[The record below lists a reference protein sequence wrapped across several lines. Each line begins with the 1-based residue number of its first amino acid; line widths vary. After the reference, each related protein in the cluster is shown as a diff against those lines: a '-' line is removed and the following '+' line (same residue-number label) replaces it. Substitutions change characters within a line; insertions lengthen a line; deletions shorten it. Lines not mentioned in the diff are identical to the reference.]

1 MNRILHGFAHPFR
14 KFNNLKLFVKKLI
27 IVAAGL
33 AIVLGFAT
41 ALWLLKPKPV
51 QLQAITWLGDQAKP
65 LPAFALNDHNGQP
78 FTDQTLKGR
87 WNLLFFGYTNCPDI
101 CPDTLQML
109 SNMVAQINDPEV
121 IKQLQITF
129 ISVDPERDT
138 PDKMKTY
145 VTYFNKDF
153 NSARAEL
160 DEVNKL
166 TDALGILHYIVKSSD
181 GSVYEV
187 AHSGALTLIDPQG
200 RFIGVFSTPH
210 DSAKIAHDL
219 SAIINQ

>member
-1 MNRILHGFAHPFR
+1 MSPILHGFGFPFR
-14 KFNNLKLFVKKLI
+14 FFKAQDIIVKKPLI
-27 IVAAGL
+27 IITTL
-33 AIVLGFAT
+33 AIILGFAS
-41 ALWLLKPKPV
+41 ALWLLKPQPV
-51 QLQAITWLGDQAKP
+51 QLQSITWLGEQAKP
-65 LPAFALNDHNGQP
+65 LPEFSLIDHNNQP
-78 FTDQTLKGR
+78 FTRETLKGK

-109 SNMVAQINDPEV
+109 SNMVQQIKDPEV
-121 IKQLQITF
+121 LKQLQITF
-129 ISVDPERDT
+129 ISVDPDRDT
-138 PDKMKTY
+138 LEKMKTY

-153 NSARAEL
+153 NSARGEL
-160 DEVNKL
+160 TEVDKL
-166 TDALGILHYIVKSSD
+166 TDALGILHYIVKSTD

-219 SAIINQ
+219 SAIIIQ